1 VGIVH
6 QTLALRGR
14 TVDVLA
20 NEPLPAGRQ
29 RRTSPVTLPVT
40 LPVTVPEV
48 ELAAVMSR
56 VTELEARVTSLEAR
70 DVTKRHA
77 HVERQRRYRERKK
90 QSPGP

>member
-29 RRTSPVTLPVT
+29 RRTSPVTLPVM
-40 LPVTVPEV
+40 VPEV
-48 ELAAVMSR
+48 ELAAVTSR

-77 HVERQRRYRERKK
+77 ERQRRYRERKK
-90 QSPGP
+90 HGADPQR